1 MVGESR
7 CAGLGLT
14 LGCEGDEV
22 ALPVAAHASQSPAAT
37 PRRSPPSRLRPPP
50 RRKRSLRLW
59 FRKWK
64 KRSPVSDPSQAGG
77 YLGPRWPAG
86 PRGRVIGY

>member
-37 PRRSPPSRLRPPP
+37 PRRSLRVASVHLPGE
-50 RRKRSLRLW
+50 KGVYGYG
-59 FRKWK
+59 FENGK

-86 PRGRVIGY
+86 PRGRAIGY

>member
-37 PRRSPPSRLRPPP
+37 PRRSPRVASIHLPGEKGVCGYGFKNGKRGVPLAIP
-50 RRKRSLRLW
+50 RR
-59 FRKWK
+59 
-64 KRSPVSDPSQAGG
+64 
-77 YLGPRWPAG
+77 PA
-86 PRGRVIGY
+86 VT